1 VLAVATFLFAFYVA
15 TFANYEK
22 TYGPLAG
29 VIVFLL
35 WVWIA
40 NLALLFG
47 AEFDAET
54 ERGRELQAGMEAE
67 ETIQLPPR
75 DTRLSEKSAD
85 KEEALIDEARR
96 VREDADASDDR

>member
-1 VLAVATFLFAFYVA
+1 MA

-47 AEFDAET
+47 AEFDRRDRSA
-54 ERGRELQAGMEAE
+54 AGSCRPAWR
-67 ETIQLPPR
+67 PR
-75 DTRLSEKSAD
+75 RPSSCRRATPGSARS
-85 KEEALIDEARR
+85 RR
-96 VREDADASDDR
+96 RRSRS